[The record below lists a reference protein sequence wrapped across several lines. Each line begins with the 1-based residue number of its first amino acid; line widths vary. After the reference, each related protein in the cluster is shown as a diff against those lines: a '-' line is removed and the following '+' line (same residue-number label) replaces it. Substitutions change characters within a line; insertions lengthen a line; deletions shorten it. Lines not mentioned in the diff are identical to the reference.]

1 MAVTMVV
8 RSIHRASDNNR
19 IGAMVATTVIEES
32 DITMMAVM
40 EAMSFTIDNDTIIV
54 PVVVSVVSM
63 GLNYDRVGRGDAG
76 YE

>member
-8 RSIHRASDNNR
+8 RLIHRASDNNR

-54 PVVVSVVSM
+54 PAVVSVVSM